1 VSQSLE
7 IINLCCDWSILF
19 NFPHFRA
26 MLLSLTSSFLILF
39 IVINVTR
46 TITIPTRDIY
56 ITGNVINQ
64 HRKSIHLFQLVW
76 KIYNQN
82 IFIKIINED
91 QVYFFFN
98 SRKPHF
104 SKNTLCGSRWASKT
118 PAVPDSYKRCTLW
131 LELET
136 CCIDLKPFAITCT
149 HTCTRAQIKIK
160 IKSY

>member
-91 QVYFFFN
+91 QVYFFFIRGN
-98 SRKPHF
+98 STSRKIHF
-104 SKNTLCGSRWASKT
+104 VSPGKRVKHRRFQILTRDARSYSNSK
-118 PAVPDSYKRCTLW
+118 PAV
-131 LELET
+131 
-136 CCIDLKPFAITCT
+136 
-149 HTCTRAQIKIK
+149 
-160 IKSY
+160 